1 MAIIGQ
7 EIEDY
12 VASQINA
19 RQILHGSGAPY
30 ANGSQWVT
38 NERTESQIN
47 LLNSNTSWIKLA
59 SGVSIDST
67 RLVDIGVTDSSLVGM
82 GLAKK
87 YILYA
92 GISRLTNN
100 FKLVQ
105 REGFL
110 PQQDQSSYTYG
121 EYGYS
126 PMPGIISADIKA
138 LNRGSLKKATV
149 KIKVNNKQ
157 QFNIIDALYL
167 RLGYTVMLEW
177 GNSIFTTNGKNR
189 EVIRNTIIDDP
200 KRFFNKGFKGSRSYR
215 DILGPIE
222 FYRKQYAG
230 NYDGL
235 LGKISNFNW
244 SFNKDGS
251 YDIEITIIS
260 LGDVVESLK
269 LNISSDQKFQE
280 FLEQQQS
287 ATPPGNDS
295 DTPPEPDP
303 IEENKDAN
311 AITSMLWAWK
321 YSNEDAL
328 QSYQNNGS
336 ENDLHIIDGNDG
348 INYVGGFLKNS
359 KTITGGAV
367 RYKFIFEL
375 FSRSNVNGGFTNEG
389 DTNVYEPKY
398 KKYSSIPSFIEL
410 GDDADQFLANQAS
423 SQGFKSFES
432 ETTGLKVWKR
442 ESDTQTETL
451 SVRYEIAGFES
462 QTVDSPISDAPP
474 KSACFLITE
483 PKQLYL
489 RFGYLLHF
497 IYKKLIPKIKT
508 KDADY
513 DDYPSIFKMRYDIH
527 DGHKQGFTQV
537 MYSLPNQIS
546 LDPRVCI
553 VRNNRIEKEA
563 GINKAYTNLLP
574 FRTSDYVD
582 SGNPNKAYSS
592 NIYLNFEFII
602 ECLNSNTDERGD
614 VSVYN
619 FLKAICDG
627 LNKALGGVNNLEPVM
642 DEETNTL
649 SIIDTTPIPGL
660 TGTGQN
666 YTLQLYG
673 YDKVGNQ
680 GYISN
685 FIRNVDLKT
694 AITPEFATMITVG
707 ATAGGYVKGTEATA
721 FSRWNVGLTDRFQEE
736 YTPGNINS
744 SPTSGSDEAVVNY
757 NKKMLAVPKITQ
769 FYGFSGNIQGGN
781 SKNLKISTD
790 AIETNLSVGTEYYK
804 YIIAS
809 KQTENGGTVG
819 FIPFKISFTMD
830 GLSGIKIYNKLH
842 VNTRFLPKAYGD
854 SLDLIVTGVSHKL
867 QKNDWETDIEATVI
881 PKTTGTT
888 TYTPTTT
895 TTTQQSGSA
904 PGTTPGADAPLGSR
918 PPSTGWE
925 IIHDV
930 NPKLK
935 PGTTK
940 GDNIDLLIKTFK
952 DQGVTNPYA
961 IVAMLC
967 VVGKE
972 GGYEPIAENM
982 NYSYGQLIDMDAT
995 PWPFFAKNEDNKK
1008 IAYHLT
1014 RGKYYGKKG
1023 GKETFAN
1030 YIYGWDK
1037 SLPPGFRSNPYGNTS
1052 WGDGYKYRGRGFNQI
1067 TWKGQYKS
1075 YGEKI
1080 GIDLVKYPDK
1090 LLEPAIAA
1098 KVCFFFFRDR
1108 FKNAGYDPISYW
1120 NNYSDINAAI
1130 TQFANAN
1137 GGSVKETASHG
1148 AYAKSKAQRPNFD
1161 IIVK

>member
-19 RQILHGSGAPY
+19 RQKLHGSGTSY
-30 ANGSQWVT
+30 SSGGKWITDNRTDSQL
-38 NERTESQIN
+38 N

-59 SGVSIDST
+59 SGVSITST
-67 RLVDIGVTDSSLVGM
+67 KLSELNIPTSYSGM

-92 GISRLTNN
+92 GFSELTNN

-110 PQQDQSSYTYG
+110 PQQDESSYTYG
-121 EYGYS
+121 TYGYS
-126 PMPGIISADIKA
+126 PMPGIISADVKA

-157 QFNIIDALYL
+157 QFDIIDVLYL

-177 GNSIFTTNGKNR
+177 GNSLYTTDGLTKN
-189 EVIRNTIIDDP
+189 VIRNTIIDDP
-200 KRFFNKGFKGSRSYR
+200 KRFFNGGFSENSSYR

-222 FYRKQYAG
+222 YYRKKYAG

-235 LGKISNFNW
+235 LGKVSNFNW

-269 LNISSDQKFQE
+269 MNISSDQKFQE
-280 FLEQQQS
+280 FLEQQNS
-287 ATPPGNDS
+287 TSTPTTS
-295 DTPPEPDP
+295 TDTPPEPDP
-303 IEENKDAN
+303 IEDNKDAN
-311 AITSMLWAWK
+311 AISSMLWAWK
-321 YSNEDAL
+321 YSNETEL

-348 INYVGGFLKNS
+348 VNYVGSFLKNS
-359 KTITGGAV
+359 KTLTGGSV

-375 FSRSNVNGGFTNEG
+375 FTRSNIDGSFSSEG
-389 DTNVYEPKY
+389 DTNAYEPKY
-398 KKYSSIPSFIEL
+398 KNYSSYPSFVEL
-410 GDDADQFLANQAS
+410 GDDADQFLANKAS
-423 SQGFKSFES
+423 NEGFKSTEFES
-432 ETTGLKVWKR
+432 TGLKIWKKQ
-442 ESDTQTETL
+442 SNTQTETL
-451 SVRYEIAGFES
+451 SVKYEIAGFES

-474 KSACFLITE
+474 KSACFLTTE

-497 IYKKLIPKIKT
+497 ISKKLVPRVKT
-508 KDADY
+508 QSTDH
-513 DDYPSIFKMRYDIH
+513 DDNPSMFKMRYDIH
-527 DGHKQGFTQV
+527 DGHKQGFTQI
-537 MYSLPNQIS
+537 MYSIPNQIS

-553 VRNNRIEKEA
+553 VRNDDIKKEA
-563 GINKAYTNLLP
+563 GTNKAYTNLLP
-574 FRTSDYVD
+574 FRTADYVPG
-582 SGNPNKAYSS
+582 SNPNKAYSS
-592 NIYLNFEFII
+592 NIYLNFGFIL

-614 VSVYN
+614 ISVYN

-627 LNKALGGVNNLEPVM
+627 LNKALGGINNLEPIV

-649 SIIDTTPIPGL
+649 SILDTTPIPGIS
-660 TGTGQN
+660 GTGQS

-673 YDKVGNQ
+673 YDKVGN
-680 GYISN
+680 GSHISN

-694 AITPEFATMITVG
+694 AITPEYATMITVG

-721 FSRWNVGLTDRFQEE
+721 FSRWNAGLSDRFNKELL
-736 YTPGNINS
+736 PGNVNS
-744 SPTSGSDEAVVNY
+744 TPSSGVDEAIVNY
-757 NKKMLAVPKITQ
+757 NKKMIAQTKFTP
-769 FYGFSGNIQGGN
+769 FYGFSGNLQGGN

-804 YIIAS
+804 YVIAS
-809 KQTENGGTVG
+809 NQTENGGTVG

-842 VNTRFLPKAYGD
+842 VDTRFLPKAYGD
-854 SLDLIVTGVSHKL
+854 ALDLIVTGVSHKL

-881 PKTTGTT
+881 PKTSGTT
-888 TYTPTTT
+888 AYTPTIPN
-895 TTTQQSGSA
+895 TQQSGSA
-904 PGTTPGADAPLGSR
+904 PGGGDPLGTN
-918 PPSTGWE
+918 PPSSGWE
-925 IIHDV
+925 IIHDA

-940 GDNIDLLIKTFK
+940 GNNIDLLIKTFK

-972 GGYEPIAENM
+972 GGYEPIAENV
-982 NYSYGQLIDMDAT
+982 NYSYGQLINKDKT
-995 PWPFFAKNEDNKK
+995 PWEFFAKNEDNKK

-1030 YIYGWDK
+1030 YIYGWVNSK
-1037 SLPPGFRSNPYGNTS
+1037 PAGFRTDPYGNTT

-1067 TWKGQYKS
+1067 TWKGQYES
-1075 YGEKI
+1075 YGKKI

-1120 NNYSDINAAI
+1120 NSYSSINAAI
-1130 TQFANAN
+1130 TEFANAN
-1137 GGSVKETASHG
+1137 GGNVNNTASHG
-1148 AYAKSKAQRPNFD
+1148 AYEKSLAQKQNFK
-1161 IIVK
+1161 IVTI

>member
-1 MAIIGQ
+1 
-7 EIEDY
+7 
-12 VASQINA
+12 
-19 RQILHGSGAPY
+19 
-30 ANGSQWVT
+30 
-38 NERTESQIN
+38 
-47 LLNSNTSWIKLA
+47 
-59 SGVSIDST
+59 
-67 RLVDIGVTDSSLVGM
+67 
-82 GLAKK
+82 
-87 YILYA
+87 
-92 GISRLTNN
+92 
-100 FKLVQ
+100 
-105 REGFL
+105 
-110 PQQDQSSYTYG
+110 
-121 EYGYS
+121 
-126 PMPGIISADIKA
+126 
-138 LNRGSLKKATV
+138 
-149 KIKVNNKQ
+149 
-157 QFNIIDALYL
+157 
-167 RLGYTVMLEW
+167 
-177 GNSIFTTNGKNR
+177 
-189 EVIRNTIIDDP
+189 
-200 KRFFNKGFKGSRSYR
+200 
-215 DILGPIE
+215 
-222 FYRKQYAG
+222 
-230 NYDGL
+230 
-235 LGKISNFNW
+235 
-244 SFNKDGS
+244 
-251 YDIEITIIS
+251 
-260 LGDVVESLK
+260 
-269 LNISSDQKFQE
+269 
-280 FLEQQQS
+280 
-287 ATPPGNDS
+287 
-295 DTPPEPDP
+295 
-303 IEENKDAN
+303 
-311 AITSMLWAWK
+311 MLWAWK

-348 INYVGGFLKNS
+348 VNYVGGFLKNS

-375 FSRSNVNGGFTNEG
+375 FSRSNANGGFTNEG

-398 KKYSSIPSFIEL
+398 KKYSSTPSFIEL

-423 SQGFKSFES
+423 SQGFKSFEL
-432 ETTGLKVWKR
+432 ETTGLKIWKR

-673 YDKVGNQ
+673 YDKIGN
-680 GYISN
+680 GSHISN
-685 FIRNVDLKT
+685 FVRNVDLKT
-694 AITPEFATMITVG
+694 AITPEFATMVTVG

-721 FSRWNVGLTDRFQEE
+721 FSRWNVGLIDRFKEE
-736 YTPGNINS
+736 FTPGNINS
-744 SPTSGSDEAVVNY
+744 SPSPGSDEAVVNY

-809 KQTENGGTVG
+809 NQTQNGGTVG

-842 VNTRFLPKAYGD
+842 VDTRFLPKAYGD

-881 PKTTGTT
+881 PKTSGTT
-888 TYTPTTT
+888 TYTPQTQQQ
-895 TTTQQSGSA
+895 QQSGSA
-904 PGTTPGADAPLGSR
+904 PGGTTPTFTDCAKIPSISVNSGFGAVKASTTDFTELIKIVIESQEGTYYHPLQSIDSKTNEIIANGEMAASGETLWGIDRAAGQQETTEEGRYFWKEVDKISGFGYYGTNGVSKSYVTSAWAEWRIKNGKTSPFTIKSNPWKRNDGRATPTNLPELFKYAVPKFIEPKIRSAINLYFNKNKSSNAQTVKNLVFSDGRLLYMYIRSWYSGPGSR
-918 PPSTGWE
+918 MEG
-925 IIHDV
+925 DV
-930 NPKLK
+930 NSIIKIYDSGVRDVETLACK
-935 PGTTK
+935 ELGARWDRR
-940 GDNIDLLIKTFK
+940 GDN
-952 DQGVTNPYA
+952 
-961 IVAMLC
+961 
-967 VVGKE
+967 
-972 GGYEPIAENM
+972 
-982 NYSYGQLIDMDAT
+982 
-995 PWPFFAKNEDNKK
+995 
-1008 IAYHLT
+1008 
-1014 RGKYYGKKG
+1014 
-1023 GKETFAN
+1023 
-1030 YIYGWDK
+1030 
-1037 SLPPGFRSNPYGNTS
+1037 
-1052 WGDGYKYRGRGFNQI
+1052 
-1067 TWKGQYKS
+1067 
-1075 YGEKI
+1075 
-1080 GIDLVKYPDK
+1080 
-1090 LLEPAIAA
+1090 AIAH
-1098 KVCFFFFRDR
+1098 K
-1108 FKNAGYDPISYW
+1108 
-1120 NNYSDINAAI
+1120 
-1130 TQFANAN
+1130 
-1137 GGSVKETASHG
+1137 SH
-1148 AYAKSKAQRPNFD
+1148 SQIKAL
-1161 IIVK
+1161 IGLK